1 MFNSFELIID
11 FQYIYICI
19 YLKLSTIF
27 AINKYML
34 QNHIVYTLTNM
45 LLPLVINKLHAV

>member
-1 MFNSFELIID
+1 MYIFNSFVLVID

-19 YLKLSTIF
+19 YLTLSTIF

-34 QNHIVYTLTNM
+34 QKSH
-45 LLPLVINKLHAV
+45 LLYFNKYVIIPYYQ